1 MILLQYFVR
10 SNMFVYFFQVI
21 FNSLWI
27 NDSLNHVMIHYIITK
42 YSSANFSMVK
52 FLVKEKRFI
61 TNQNLLWRSETTK
74 IKELKFK
81 MLLSRL
87 PFFIT
92 KTGLGNGV
100 RKYITMKVSKKQ
112 VRLQTPLAFVRMS
125 VWTIWL
131 ARNMS
136 LTKIWFLTFLAQAD
150 YWLK

>member
-1 MILLQYFVR
+1 
-10 SNMFVYFFQVI
+10 MFVYFFQVI

-52 FLVKEKRFI
+52 FLVKEQIFI
-61 TNQNLLWRSETTK
+61 ANQNLLWRSEMTK

-112 VRLQTPLAFVRMS
+112 VRLQTQLAFVRMS